1 MPDSKLRYYGRLA
14 VNSLIS
20 LLPARLL
27 AAFFR
32 SFELMIQSRAEAA
45 GYNVFPKA
53 FYSPFPLQEEID
65 WKGLDMRRKL
75 PAIEINAEQAIT
87 LLGTLAPYAAE
98 LQSIPYERTPE
109 SLFWFDNL
117 TFTDFDA
124 AVLHGM
130 LRHLKPKRYI
140 ELGCGFSSF
149 ISSRA
154 LKRNS
159 EEGAPCE
166 ALYADPGPL
175 RDMTGFVV
183 HGKMHYQPVQSLPLE
198 LFGELDAGDVLFID
212 TSHVLKIQSD
222 VEHELLRILPSL
234 KAGVWIHLHDVFT
247 PYDYPEDWLKK
258 PLPLSC
264 NEQYALECLLSGGDR
279 YKVELPL
286 YMLWKERFEVLQ
298 PLLPRGKTRPHS
310 FWIRKYC

>member
-20 LLPARLL
+20 MVPARLL

-32 SFELMIQSRAEAA
+32 SFELMIQPRAEAA

-53 FYSPFPLQEEID
+53 YYSPFPLREEID
-65 WKGLDMRRKL
+65 WKGLDMRREL
-75 PAIEINAEQAIT
+75 PAIEINTEHATT
-87 LLGTLAPYAAE
+87 LLHTLEPYAAE
-98 LQSIPYERTPE
+98 LKSIPYDPTPE
-109 SLFWFDNL
+109 SLFCFNNL

-124 AVLHGM
+124 AVLHSM

-154 LKRNS
+154 LKRNF
-159 EEGAPCE
+159 EEGTPCE

-183 HGKMHYQPVQSLPLE
+183 YGKMQSQAVQSLPIE
-198 LFGELDAGDVLFID
+198 LFKQLDAGDVLFID

-247 PYDYPEDWLKK
+247 PYDYPEDWLTK

-286 YMLWKERFEVLQ
+286 YMLWKEQFEVLQ

-310 FWIRKYC
+310 FWIRKCR

>member
-1 MPDSKLRYYGRLA
+1 
-14 VNSLIS
+14 
-20 LLPARLL
+20 
-27 AAFFR
+27 
-32 SFELMIQSRAEAA
+32 
-45 GYNVFPKA
+45 
-53 FYSPFPLQEEID
+53 
-65 WKGLDMRRKL
+65 MRRSS
-75 PAIEINAEQAIT
+75 NQFRT
-87 LLGTLAPYAAE
+87 D
-98 LQSIPYERTPE
+98 RTPE

-124 AVLHGM
+124 AVLHSM

-154 LKRNS
+154 LKRNV
-159 EEGAPCE
+159 EEGCPCE
-166 ALYADPGPL
+166 AVYADPGPL
-175 RDMTGFVV
+175 RDMSGLVV
-183 HGKMHYQPVQSLPLE
+183 HGGMVYQPVQSLPME
-198 LFGELDAGDVLFID
+198 LFKQLDSGDVLFID
-212 TSHVLKIQSD
+212 TSHVLKIQGD

-247 PYDYPEDWLKK
+247 PYDYPEDWLRK

-264 NEQYALECLLSGGDR
+264 NEQYALECLLSGGDC

-286 YMLWKERFEVLQ
+286 YMLWKERLEVLQ

-310 FWIRKYC
+310 FWIRKCH